1 MSDLLGIGAS
11 GVSTYRSALGV
22 IGENVVNADSKGYVR
37 RDIATAQSAAV
48 TGSAPLYRNGVAA
61 GGGVRATGI
70 VRGTDA
76 FRVADSRLTAA
87 DAARA
92 ESRLRWL
99 EQAENA
105 LPDDDNGIGAKL
117 SGVFAAG
124 SGLATNPGGTLP
136 RERFLN
142 AIDEAASVIRGAA
155 DGLKKVSEGIATEA
169 GGVVDQV
176 NSTLAGIDQIN
187 GALRRAAP
195 GSTGQAQLMDE
206 RDRLVDGLA
215 QAIGITTTFDARG
228 AVTIGV
234 AGSDTQ
240 LLGPSGPALVGLAVA
255 SDGRIA
261 LSASRAGQDSVVQ
274 PTGGTLAGLVEGA
287 SAVSGRRRQLD
298 TAAESFASQ
307 LNQWQ
312 ANGKTPA
319 GTAGAPLLSIANG
332 AASLSLI
339 SLASED
345 VAAAS
350 ADAENGNALA
360 LTNLRGSDGAE
371 ARVASIISG
380 HAQMVAATRAEAS
393 AAGARRDSS
402 AAARDEVSGV
412 DLDREAAELIRFQ
425 QAYDGSA
432 RVIQVARE
440 TLQSILQ
447 LF

>member
-22 IGENVVNADSKGYVR
+22 IGENVVNADTKGYVR
-37 RDIATAQSAAV
+37 RDIATAQSTAA
-48 TGSAPLYRNGVAA
+48 TSTNPFYRNGVAA
-61 GGGVRATGI
+61 GGGVRATGL

-92 ESRLRWL
+92 ELRLRWL
-99 EQAENA
+99 EQAEGA
-105 LPDDDNGIGAKL
+105 LPDGDDGIAAKL

-124 SGLATNPGGTLP
+124 SALATDPGGNLP
-136 RERFLN
+136 RERFLSSIDDAAT
-142 AIDEAASVIRGAA
+142 AIRSAAE
-155 DGLKKVSEGIATEA
+155 GLGRVSDGIATEA
-169 GGVVDQV
+169 GGLVDQV
-176 NSTLAGIDQIN
+176 NSALAGLDKIN
-187 GALRRAAP
+187 NALRRAAP
-195 GSTGQAQLMDE
+195 GSTAQAQLMDE
-206 RDRLVDGLA
+206 RDRMVDGLA
-215 QAIGITTTFDARG
+215 EAIGITTSFDARG
-228 AVTIGV
+228 AVTVGV
-234 AGSDTQ
+234 AGSSTQ
-240 LLGPSGPALVGLAVA
+240 LLGPNGPALVGLAVA
-255 SDGRIA
+255 TDGRIA
-261 LSASRAGQDSVVQ
+261 LSASRAGQDEVVQ
-274 PTGGTLAGLVEGA
+274 PTGGTLAGLVESA

-298 TAAESFASQ
+298 SAAEAFATQ

-312 ANGKTPA
+312 ANGTTPA
-319 GTAGAPLLSIANG
+319 GTAGTPLLSIAGG
-332 AASLSLI
+332 AASLT
-339 SLASED
+339 LATMAIGD

-360 LTNLRGSDGAE
+360 LTDLRGSNGAE

-402 AAARDEVSGV
+402 AAARDEISGV